1 MKFSLLQADFNRQR
15 YNQILIQYQSQN
27 TIMEDKHPD
36 LNINVSTYDLC
47 VRAFRTSRK
56 LLKLNIKLHDEV
68 EDAKRA
74 SKTGDI
80 FLFNHFARFETFIPQ
95 YLLHE
100 ATGAYCRSVASAEF
114 FDSDDRFSQFLYS
127 IGVVPNDLPNLF
139 PFLAKEILHG
149 RKLIIFPEG
158 GMVKDKQVIDQ
169 QGQYNVFSRTANS
182 RRKHHRGAAVIAMTL
197 DAFKAALLH
206 DFTKGNFQQ
215 VDRWAEQ
222 LEFNSSEELMVKAL
236 KPTVIVPS
244 NITFYP
250 IRVSDNI
257 LHQAVKLFNKGINK
271 RFAEELI
278 IEGNL
283 LFKDTDMDIH
293 FAKPIVAGDYW
304 RWWEK
309 MMLPNV
315 VHQFDSLSELFKL
328 EPDKGHLGGKLHSLG
343 MKAKSNKVRDD
354 YMHSMYGAVTIN
366 LSHIASYLILALF
379 KQGLRRLNYARF
391 HKILYFSI
399 KKIQATDYS
408 LHRSLHNPE
417 EYGAIINQGTSR
429 LDQFLKTAKS
439 LALVH
444 LDKGCYVL
452 DKKLIEDFE
461 IDEIRTEN
469 LIAVYANE
477 ISPLLKV
484 TRMIESSIKHVDE
497 INAKQFAQF
506 RFDDEKVATQ
516 WDKKK
521 YKKPKYDD
529 INQQQT
535 ATADPNWFFL
545 KAAKEPASAV
555 LLIHGF
561 LAGPTEM
568 RSLGDRLHKQGH
580 HVLGVRLKGH
590 GTSPWDLQD
599 RNWQEWL
606 DSVVRGF
613 DIIKVFS
620 QSIHIIGF
628 STGGLLALM
637 QASLHPHKKI
647 KSVISISAPV
657 EFKNKNLKFVPLL
670 HHANRLARLI
680 KSDGIMPF
688 QPNTTEHPD
697 VNYQHIPVRALYQLQ
712 QLIGQLMSN
721 PLKISAKVHL
731 LQSKSDPVVEPS
743 SVESL
748 YKHIEAKNKSITMIN
763 ADRHGIVYQ
772 NIDDV
777 QEKIADLIK
786 M

>member
-1 MKFSLLQADFNRQR
+1 MV
-15 YNQILIQYQSQN
+15 
-27 TIMEDKHPD
+27 DKTPD
-36 LNINVSTYDLC
+36 LTINTSTYNFC
-47 VRAFRTSRK
+47 VRAFRTSK
-56 LLKLNIKLHDEV
+56 KMLKLNIKLHEK
-68 EDAKRA
+68 EQSAKK
-74 SKTGDI
+74 SSETGDI

-100 ATGAYCRSVASAEF
+100 ATGAYCRSVASPEF
-114 FDSDDRFSQFLYS
+114 FDGDDRFSQFLYS

-139 PFLAKEILHG
+139 SFLAKEILHG

-169 QGQYNVFSRTANS
+169 HGQYNIFSRTENS
-182 RRKHHRGAAVIAMTL
+182 RRKHHRGAAVIAMAL
-197 DAFKAALLH
+197 DAFKTALLR
-206 DFTKGNFQQ
+206 DFSKGNYQQ

-257 LHQAVKLFNKGINK
+257 LHKAVKLFSKGINK

-309 MMLPNV
+309 MMLPNM

-354 YMHSMYGAVTIN
+354 YMHSMYEAVTIN

-379 KQGLRRLNYARF
+379 KQGLRQLNCVRF
-391 HKILYFSI
+391 HKMLYFSI
-399 KKIQATDYS
+399 KKLQGTHYC
-408 LHRSLHNPE
+408 LHRSLRNPE
-417 EYGAIINQGTSR
+417 EYGALVNRGTSR

-439 LALVH
+439 LALLHV
-444 LDKGCYVL
+444 DKGRYVL
-452 DKKLIEDFE
+452 DEKLIADFE
-461 IDEIRTEN
+461 IDEIRTGN

-477 ISPLLKV
+477 ISALDQV
-484 TRMIESSIKHVDE
+484 TNMIELSITHADE
-497 INAKQFAQF
+497 IGARQFARF
-506 RFDDEKVATQ
+506 RFNDQEIATE
-516 WDKKK
+516 WDKKQYSK
-521 YKKPKYDD
+521 SKFDD

-568 RSLGDRLHKQGH
+568 RSLGDRLHGQGH

-590 GTSPWDLQD
+590 GTSPWDLRD
-599 RNWQEWL
+599 RDWHEWL
-606 DSVVRGF
+606 NSVTRGY
-613 DIIKVFS
+613 DIIKAFS
-620 QSIHIIGF
+620 QSIHIVGF

-637 QASLHPHKKI
+637 QASLRPHKKI
-647 KSVISISAPV
+647 KSVISVCAPV
-657 EFKNKNLKFVPLL
+657 DFKNKNLKFVPLL
-670 HHANRLARLI
+670 HHANRLAQLI
-680 KSDGIMPF
+680 KSDGIIPF
-688 QPNTTEHPD
+688 QPNDTEHPE

-712 QLIGQLMSN
+712 QLINQFMN
-721 PLKISAKVHL
+721 EPLKINAKLHL
-731 LQSKSDPVVEPS
+731 FQSINDPVVEPS

-748 YKHIEAKNKSITMIN
+748 YQHIEAKDKSITMIE
-763 ADRHGIVYQ
+763 ADRHGIVYE

-777 QEKIADLIK
+777 QQKIVDLVK

>member
-1 MKFSLLQADFNRQR
+1 MV
-15 YNQILIQYQSQN
+15 
-27 TIMEDKHPD
+27 DKTPD
-36 LNINVSTYDLC
+36 LTINASTYNLC
-47 VRAFRTSRK
+47 VRAFRTTKK
-56 LLKLNIKLHDEV
+56 LLKLNIKLHE
-68 EDAKRA
+68 EELAAKRV
-74 SKTGDI
+74 SETGDI

-100 ATGAYCRSVASAEF
+100 ATGAYCRSVASPEF
-114 FDSDDRFSQFLYS
+114 FDGDERFSQFLYS

-139 PFLAKEILHG
+139 PFLAKEVLHG

-158 GMVKDKQVIDQ
+158 GMVKDRQVIDQ
-169 QGQYNVFSRTANS
+169 HGQYNIFSRTANI
-182 RRKHHRGAAVIAMTL
+182 RRKHHSGAAVIAMAL
-197 DAFKAALLH
+197 DAFKTALLR
-206 DFTKGNFQQ
+206 DFSKGNFQQ
-215 VDRWAEQ
+215 VELWAEQ
-222 LEFNSSEELMVKAL
+222 LGFNSSEELMVRAL

-257 LHQAVKLFNKGINK
+257 LHKVVKLFSKGINK

-309 MMLPNV
+309 KMLPSV
-315 VHQFDSLSELFKL
+315 AHRFDSLSELFKL
-328 EPDKGHLGGKLHSLG
+328 QPDKGNLGGKLHSLG

-354 YMHSMYGAVTIN
+354 YMQSMYEAVTIN

-379 KQGLRRLNYARF
+379 NRGLRKLNCARF
-391 HKILYFSI
+391 HKMLYFSI
-399 KKIQATDYS
+399 KKIQSTNYC
-408 LHRSLHNPE
+408 LHRSLRNPE
-417 EYGAIINQGTSR
+417 EYGALINQGTSR
-429 LDQFLKTAKS
+429 LDQFLITAKS

-444 LDKGCYVL
+444 VDKGYYVL
-452 DKKLIEDFE
+452 DKKLIQEFE

-469 LIAVYANE
+469 LISVYANE
-477 ISPLLKV
+477 ISPLKQA
-484 TRMIESSIKHVDE
+484 TSMIESSITHVDE
-497 INAKQFAQF
+497 MSARQFARY
-506 RFDDEKVATQ
+506 RFNDQEIITE

-521 YKKPKYDD
+521 YNKSKYDD

-561 LAGPTEM
+561 LAGPAEM
-568 RSLGDRLHKQGH
+568 RSLGDRLHRQGH
-580 HVLGVRLKGH
+580 HVLGVRLRGH
-590 GTSPWDLQD
+590 GTSPWDLRD
-599 RNWQEWL
+599 RDWHEWL
-606 DSVVRGF
+606 DSVTRGY
-613 DIIKVFS
+613 DIIKAFS
-620 QSIHIIGF
+620 HSIHIVGF

-647 KSVISISAPV
+647 KSVISVSAPV
-657 EFKNKNLKFVPLL
+657 DFKNKNLKFVPLL

-680 KSDGIMPF
+680 KMDGIVPF
-688 QPNTTEHPD
+688 QPNNPEHPE
-697 VNYQHIPVRALYQLQ
+697 VNYQHIPIRALYQLQ
-712 QLIGQLMSN
+712 QLVYQLMSE
-721 PLKISAKVHL
+721 PLKINAKLHL
-731 LQSKSDPVVEPS
+731 FQAKNDPVVEPS
-743 SVESL
+743 SVGSL
-748 YKHIEAKNKSITMIN
+748 YQHIEAKDKSITIIE
-763 ADRHGIVYQ
+763 ADRHGIVYE

-777 QEKIADLIK
+777 QQKIVDLVK
-786 M
+786 K